1 MLSTLTFATLTFA
14 SMVFAS
20 TVFAAGPL
28 AVVAPVPGPQL
39 DVFPPAITL
48 LGMDD
53 AVQVVVSLPLANGR
67 LSDRTRES
75 KFQAVDPSLLRVT
88 PAGRVI
94 PLKNG
99 STTLRIT
106 DGALF
111 REVGVKIQGCE
122 APIPIHFANQIVPIF
137 TKLGCNSGG
146 CHGKASGQN
155 GFKISLLGYEPDVD
169 YIAIVKEGRG
179 RRVFP
184 AAPEASLL
192 LTKATGQSPHGG
204 GKRLEM
210 DSDEYK
216 LLRRWIASG
225 IPVGEATEP
234 VVKRIQIVPEQRV
247 LSRDSTQQFAVLAHY
262 TNGRIED
269 ITRRAQYESN
279 ETTIAT
285 VDPAGLVATHK
296 IPGEAAIMARYQE
309 YVTVFRATVPRSETP
324 VDFTFPQQTLV
335 DKHTAAKWKSLAL
348 TPSALSSDEQFL
360 RRVSIDLTGTLPDP
374 KRVSEF
380 LADTRPNK
388 RQVIVD
394 ELLDSAEFGYLFASK
409 WADILRVK
417 RSGDTNR
424 AQGTFSFH
432 GWIRQAMQD
441 DMPFD
446 QFSRAVI
453 SATGDEKSNPPAL
466 WTKSITQPE
475 QFVDDTAQVFLGQR
489 LACAQCHHHP
499 YEKWSQDDYWSL
511 AAFFGRIGRKEI
523 TLPGEYL
530 GQPVKTTLVVTNPS
544 GSVANKRTN
553 KSAPIKALDAPA
565 IEVSEDEDPRQK
577 LADWMTSPTNPFF
590 AKAVANR
597 YWAHFFGRG
606 IVDPLDDMRVTNP
619 PTNPE
624 LLDALSQD
632 FVKNGFS
639 LKHLIRTIVNSR
651 TYQLSSTPSE
661 TNMADKQNFARYYP
675 RRMSAEILHDAVCQ
689 LSDSP
694 AAFGGLPQD
703 KLAPKRAIMLPD
715 ESYSSYFLDVFGKPQ
730 RISACECERVGE
742 ANLAQALHLLNSDDI
757 QGKVARVG
765 GRADTLA
772 TKDKR
777 PDDQKVDDLFL
788 WAFSHKPNKDQKAA
802 ALAHIAKHS
811 ANKKLAYENILW
823 ALMNSKEF
831 LFVQ

>member
-14 SMVFAS
+14 SM
-20 TVFAAGPL
+20 VFAAGPL

-53 AVQVVVSLPLANGR
+53 AIQMVVSLPLANGR

-111 REVGVKIQGCE
+111 REVAVKIQGCE

-204 GKRLEM
+204 GKRLEV

-348 TPSALSSDEQFL
+348 TPSALSTDEQFL

>member
-14 SMVFAS
+14 SM
-20 TVFAAGPL
+20 VFAAGPL

-53 AVQVVVSLPLANGR
+53 AIQMVVSLPLANGR

-111 REVGVKIQGCE
+111 REVAVKIQGCE

-348 TPSALSSDEQFL
+348 TPSALSTDEQFL

>member
-14 SMVFAS
+14 SM
-20 TVFAAGPL
+20 VFAAGPL

-53 AVQVVVSLPLANGR
+53 AIQMVVSLPLANGR

-111 REVGVKIQGCE
+111 REVAVKIQGCE

-348 TPSALSSDEQFL
+348 TPSALSTDEQFL

-544 GSVANKRTN
+544 GSVANKR
-553 KSAPIKALDAPA
+553 
-565 IEVSEDEDPRQK
+565 
-577 LADWMTSPTNPFF
+577 
-590 AKAVANR
+590 
-597 YWAHFFGRG
+597 
-606 IVDPLDDMRVTNP
+606 
-619 PTNPE
+619 
-624 LLDALSQD
+624 
-632 FVKNGFS
+632 KN
-639 LKHLIRTIVNSR
+639 T
-651 TYQLSSTPSE
+651 TP
-661 TNMADKQNFARYYP
+661 
-675 RRMSAEILHDAVCQ
+675 
-689 LSDSP
+689 
-694 AAFGGLPQD
+694 
-703 KLAPKRAIMLPD
+703 
-715 ESYSSYFLDVFGKPQ
+715 
-730 RISACECERVGE
+730 
-742 ANLAQALHLLNSDDI
+742 
-757 QGKVARVG
+757 
-765 GRADTLA
+765 
-772 TKDKR
+772 
-777 PDDQKVDDLFL
+777 
-788 WAFSHKPNKDQKAA
+788 
-802 ALAHIAKHS
+802 
-811 ANKKLAYENILW
+811 
-823 ALMNSKEF
+823 
-831 LFVQ
+831 

>member
-14 SMVFAS
+14 SM
-20 TVFAAGPL
+20 VFAAGPL

-53 AVQVVVSLPLANGR
+53 AIQMVVSLPLANGR

-111 REVGVKIQGCE
+111 REVAVKIQGCE

-348 TPSALSSDEQFL
+348 TPSALSTDEQFL

-694 AAFGGLPQD
+694 ASFGGLPQD

>member
-348 TPSALSSDEQFL
+348 TPSALSTDEQFL

-624 LLDALSQD
+624 LVDALSQD

>member
-1 MLSTLTFATLTFA
+1 MLSTLTFAALTFA
-14 SMVFAS
+14 PMVFG
-20 TVFAAGPL
+20 AGP
-28 AVVAPVPGPQL
+28 AAAVAPVPGPQL

-53 AVQVVVSLPLANGR
+53 AVQMVVSLPLANGR

-88 PAGRVI
+88 RAGRVI

-99 STTLRIT
+99 FTTLRIT
-106 DGALF
+106 DGALV

-204 GKRLEM
+204 GKRLEI

-374 KRVSEF
+374 KRVSDF

-394 ELLDSAEFGYLFASK
+394 ELLDSSEFGYLFASK

-417 RSGDTNR
+417 RSGDNNR

-446 QFSRAVI
+446 QFSRAII

-489 LACAQCHHHP
+489 LTCAQCHHHP

-523 TLPGEYL
+523 TLPGDYL
-530 GQPVKTTLVVTNPS
+530 GQPAKITLVVTNPS
-544 GSVANKRTN
+544 GTVANKRTN
-553 KSAPIKALDAPA
+553 KPAPIKALDAPA
-565 IEVSEDEDPRQK
+565 IEVSVDEDPRQK

-694 AAFGGLPQD
+694 ASFGGLPQD

-802 ALAHIAKHS
+802 ALAHIAKNS

>member
-14 SMVFAS
+14 SM
-20 TVFAAGPL
+20 VFAAGPL

-53 AVQVVVSLPLANGR
+53 AIQMVVSLPLANGR

-111 REVGVKIQGCE
+111 REVAVKIQGCE

-296 IPGEAAIMARYQE
+296 IPGEVAIMARYQE

-348 TPSALSSDEQFL
+348 TPSALSTDEQFL

>member
-14 SMVFAS
+14 SM
-20 TVFAAGPL
+20 VFAAGPL

-53 AVQVVVSLPLANGR
+53 AIQMVVSLPLANGR

-111 REVGVKIQGCE
+111 REVAVKIQGCE

-309 YVTVFRATVPRSETP
+309 YVTVFRATVPRSEMP

-348 TPSALSSDEQFL
+348 TPSALSTDEQFL

>member
-348 TPSALSSDEQFL
+348 TPSALSTDEQFL

>member
-14 SMVFAS
+14 SM
-20 TVFAAGPL
+20 VFAAGPL

-53 AVQVVVSLPLANGR
+53 AIQMVVSLPLANGR

-111 REVGVKIQGCE
+111 REVAVKIQGCE

-216 LLRRWIASG
+216 LVRRWIASG

-309 YVTVFRATVPRSETP
+309 YVTVFRATVPRSDTP

-348 TPSALSSDEQFL
+348 TPSALSTDEQFL

>member
-14 SMVFAS
+14 SM
-20 TVFAAGPL
+20 VFAAGPL

-53 AVQVVVSLPLANGR
+53 AIQMVVSLPLANGR

-111 REVGVKIQGCE
+111 REVAVKIQGCE

-348 TPSALSSDEQFL
+348 TPSALSTDEQFL

-742 ANLAQALHLLNSDDI
+742 AHLAQALHLLNSDDI

>member
-348 TPSALSSDEQFL
+348 TPSALSTDEQFL

-544 GSVANKRTN
+544 GTVANKRTN